1 MTPGFGRAVLLDRRV
16 QALAAGALVVVSVIA
31 TGDLAAGWNIID
43 DGSQRL
49 RPGSLWPTC
58 SHFPEHASART
69 PLAVRRAR
77 GFRRVQTE
85 RGGGNGA

>member
-1 MTPGFGRAVLLDRRV
+1 MTPGFGRPVLLDRRV
-16 QALAAGALVVVSVIA
+16 QALAAVALVVVSFVA
-31 TGDLAAGWNIID
+31 TGDLAAGWNIIG
-43 DGSQRL
+43 DGLQL
-49 RPGSLWPTC
+49 LPPGSLWPTC

-69 PLAVRRAR
+69 PLAVGSAR